1 MYVLNAWYVAA
12 WSNEVT
18 REPVSRTVCELP
30 IVLYRR
36 RDGQAVALV
45 DRCAHRGFPLSSGR
59 VVDDSVEC
67 GYHGFAFG
75 CDGVCTRVP
84 AQSSIPARARVRVF
98 PVVERDGWVW
108 VWTGDVERA
117 DESLVPDT
125 HWMNDP
131 EWATV
136 THSMHFQCRADL
148 IHDNLL
154 DLTHESFIHQTTV
167 GDDYIYEYGITVEVD
182 GTTVTVDRLM
192 PGVEAPPLYAATMGI
207 DGLYD
212 RFHATEFA
220 VPSHHTLHSGIT
232 GLGRPRE
239 EGYLIKVLN
248 AITPIDEHT
257 CWYYYAFSR
266 NFGTDNTAATD
277 DLRTGLATV
286 LEEDAEALRL
296 QEIGLRTR
304 PASEHD
310 VLIAQDAG
318 VAKARRIMSQLLKAE
333 QDAVPVGTPAGPAVA
348 SSRASRATATMTP
361 ESPDN
366 SATPATPA
374 TAPAGAG
381 RA

>member
-1 MYVLNAWYVAA
+1 MYVLDAWYVAA
-12 WSNEVT
+12 WSHEVT
-18 REPVSRTVCELP
+18 REPASRTVCELP
-30 IVLYRR
+30 LVLYRR
-36 RDGQAVALV
+36 QDGLAVVLA

-59 VVDDSVEC
+59 VVEDPVEC

-84 AQSSIPARARVRVF
+84 AQSTIPARARVRAF

-108 VWTGDVERA
+108 VWTGAVDKA

-125 HWMNDP
+125 HWMVDP

-136 THSMHFQCRADL
+136 THSMKFECRSDL

-182 GTTVTVDRLM
+182 GNTVTVDRLM
-192 PGVEAPPLYAATMGI
+192 PGVEAPPLYAATMGV

-220 VPSHHTLHSGIT
+220 LPSHHTLHSGIT
-232 GLGRPRE
+232 EQGRPRE
-239 EGYLIKVLN
+239 EGFLIKVLN
-248 AITPIDEHT
+248 AITPIDAHT
-257 CWYYYAFSR
+257 SWYYYAFSR
-266 NFGTDNTAATD
+266 NFAVDNTRATE

-318 VAKARRIMSQLLKAE
+318 VAKARRIMAQLLRAE
-333 QDAVPVGTPAGPAVA
+333 QDIADGADATRPAARPAARRTPASETHAEPSAEPSGDPAA
-348 SSRASRATATMTP
+348 ATAT
-361 ESPDN
+361 
-366 SATPATPA
+366 A
-374 TAPAGAG
+374 TA
-381 RA
+381 R

>member
-18 REPVSRTVCELP
+18 REPSSRTVCELP

-36 RDGQAVALV
+36 QDGAAVALA

-59 VVDDSVEC
+59 VVNDSVEC

-108 VWTGDVERA
+108 VWTGDPERA
-117 DESLVPDT
+117 DELLVPDT
-125 HWMNDP
+125 HFMNDP
-131 EWATV
+131 DWATV
-136 THSMHFQCRADL
+136 THSVLFECRADL

-207 DGLYD
+207 TGLYD

-232 GLGRPRE
+232 GQGRPRE

-257 CWYYYAFSR
+257 SWYYYAFSR
-266 NFGTDNTAATD
+266 NFGIDNTAATE
-277 DLRTGLATV
+277 DLRTGLGTV
-286 LEEDAEALRL
+286 LDEDAEALRL

-304 PASEHD
+304 PANEHD

-333 QDAVPVGTPAGPAVA
+333 Q
-348 SSRASRATATMTP
+348 TA
-361 ESPDN
+361 
-366 SATPATPA
+366 
-374 TAPAGAG
+374 APADTRAPAAAAG

>member
-1 MYVLNAWYVAA
+1 MHVLNAWYVAA
-12 WSNEVT
+12 WSTEVT

-108 VWTGDVERA
+108 VWTGDVDRA

-136 THSMHFQCRADL
+136 THSYRFECRADL
-148 IHDNLL
+148 VHDNLL
-154 DLTHESFIHQTTV
+154 DLTHESFLHQTTV

-192 PGVEAPPLYAATMGI
+192 PGVEAPPLYADTMGI

-266 NFGTDNTAATD
+266 NFGIDNAEATEN
-277 DLRTGLATV
+277 LRIGLGTV
-286 LEEDAEALRL
+286 LDEDAAALRL

-304 PASEHD
+304 PANEHD

-333 QDAVPVGTPAGPAVA
+333 QDAAVPTAGARP
-348 SSRASRATATMTP
+348 
-361 ESPDN
+361 
-366 SATPATPA
+366 SAHLGGA
-374 TAPAGAG
+374 APAAPAAGSPASARVAAGAAATTSSG